1 MDPVMSAVLGV
12 ALKIRMST
20 LTVKQDLSWSLL
32 IATTTSKNML
42 LIDISELGMD
52 TKIYIEIF
60 QISKKF

>member
-1 MDPVMSAVLGV
+1 MSAVLGV

-52 TKIYIEIF
+52 AKIYIEIF